1 MTRST
6 HFPHSL
12 HIYYHKC
19 EVDSLNYLRE
29 SDKLIRRTRPW
40 RASNMDLLFTGQ
52 EVREMC
58 GHGKFM
64 SVREFFLRMDKRL
77 RICTHG
83 GQYYGDRR

>member
-1 MTRST
+1 M
-6 HFPHSL
+6 
-12 HIYYHKC
+12 
-19 EVDSLNYLRE
+19 DSLNYLRE

-58 GHGKFM
+58 GQGKFM